1 MHIFSSSQAR
11 IDPET
16 GEVLPDL
23 EKKTL
28 SKSHH
33 SFFENK
39 YFSKT
44 VFILLIL
51 LNVSIVSFVYFSLK
65 KEIEYLHFQFEAL
78 FEGVEEGEFRI
89 NAIAESVEE
98 VNLKMKEAL
107 EADEEFASVNFWG
120 DNQTAA
126 HLQSIK
132 FIGYYEING
141 QRIAYTKSQ
150 LGDRFLTKNEVFNDH
165 WRIKDITSN
174 TLVLVGENDKTYTVL
189 KEEQP

>member
-1 MHIFSSSQAR
+1 MHIFSSSQTR

-23 EKKTL
+23 EKKTF
-28 SKSHH
+28 SKSHP

-39 YFSKT
+39 SFTKT
-44 VFILLIL
+44 VLILLIL
-51 LNVSIVSFVYFSLK
+51 LNVSVISFVYFSL
-65 KEIEYLHFQFEAL
+65 
-78 FEGVEEGEFRI
+78 FEGVEESESRI
-89 NAIAESVEE
+89 LAISESVEE
-98 VNLKMKEAL
+98 VSLKMKEAL

-174 TLVLVGENDKTYTVL
+174 TLVLIGENDKTYTVL
-189 KEEQP
+189 KEEQQ

>member
-1 MHIFSSSQAR
+1 MNIFSSSQAQ

-16 GEVLPDL
+16 GEVLHEL
-23 EKKTL
+23 KKNTL
-28 SKSHH
+28 YKSHH

-39 YFSKT
+39 FFYKT
-44 VFILLIL
+44 LFILLIL
-51 LNVSIVSFVYFSLK
+51 LNISVISLVYFSLRK
-65 KEIEYLHFQFEAL
+65 NIDYLHFQFEAL
-78 FEGVEEGEFRI
+78 FEGVEESESRI
-89 NAIAESVEE
+89 KTIVESVEE

-150 LGDRFLTKNEVFNDH
+150 LGDRFLTKNEVFNSH

-189 KEEQP
+189 KEEQQ